1 MKSRIYICDTTL
13 RDGEQTPGVA
23 FSVAQKITIARLLD
37 LAGVDEIEAGTPVCG
52 GEEAEGIREIVKLPL
67 KAKVTGWC
75 RMKRNDLDEAID
87 TGLNTVTIA
96 VPSSDLHIAKKLQR
110 DRGWLIDE
118 LRGVLRYGALL
129 GLDFNVAFEDASR
142 ADRAFLLELAEEA
155 MWLGAKRVRLS
166 DTVGQLDPFTT
177 FELFEAFRRIDTQLE
192 FHGHNDFGLATAN
205 SLAAARG
212 GATHLSVTTLGIGE
226 RAGNAALEE
235 VAGALECIHGV
246 ETGVSLSALTPLFD
260 AVSNYSGR
268 AIGPGKSI
276 AGEAIFTHESGIHV
290 DGILKD
296 PATYEPFSPE
306 LIGAERK
313 ILLGKHS
320 GGASLRHKLKDKG
333 IFLGVEE
340 AKSALTELKKLV
352 ALQKAGDV
360 EASLSRLE
368 EYAMELG

>member
-23 FSVAQKITIARLLD
+23 FSVEQKVALAHLLD
-37 LAGVDEIEAGTPVCG
+37 EAGVDEIEAGTPACG
-52 GEEAEGIREIVKLPL
+52 GEEAAGIGQIVKLPL

-75 RMKRNDLDEAID
+75 RMKRCDLDAAAD
-87 TGLNTVTIA
+87 TGLGTVTVA
-96 VPSSDLHIAKKLQR
+96 APSSDLHITKKLRR
-110 DRGWLIDE
+110 DRSWLIEE
-118 LRGVLRYGALL
+118 LRGVLRYGSAL
-129 GLDFNVAFEDASR
+129 GLEFNVAFEDASR
-142 ADRAFLLELAEEA
+142 ADRTFLLELAEEA
-155 MWLGAKRVRLS
+155 LWLGAKRIRLS

-177 FELFEAFRRIDTQLE
+177 MELFESFKRIDSNLE

-235 VAGALECIHGV
+235 VAGALNCLHGV
-246 ETGVSLSALTPLFD
+246 KTGVKLSHLAPLFA
-260 AVSNYSGR
+260 AVSSFSGR

-290 DGILKD
+290 DGVLKD
-296 PATYEPFSPE
+296 PSTYEPFSPE

-320 GGASLRHKLKDKG
+320 GVASLRHKLEDEG
-333 IFLGVEE
+333 VFLGAEE
-340 AKSALTELKKLV
+340 ARNALPVIKKLIASKGSGEV
-352 ALQKAGDV
+352 AGN
-360 EASLSRLE
+360 LSGFG
-368 EYAMELG
+368 EYMPEHG